1 MNKHLPWALAGAVV
15 AAAVAAVAIGILHTQ
30 PAPKPTVD
38 VAHLSPEQILD
49 RMKSGEIQELPQE
62 DRRAAVRTLTEDH
75 ETFRELMQDEAL
87 GDDERERIRETMRET
102 FRAEQEARV
111 KEYFALPPEERDAYL
126 DQVVDEMAE
135 RFQSWQRE
143 RREGPPGGEEGN
155 RGGERRGPTLDRMK
169 ERIESSDPAERAQQA
184 EFRRVMREKMAA
196 RGMARPGPGGDRH

>member
-1 MNKHLPWALAGAVV
+1 MNKLLPWALGGAV
-15 AAAVAAVAIGILHTQ
+15 AAAAIAAVAIGILHTQ

-38 VAHLSPEQILD
+38 VAHLSPDQILA
-49 RMKSGEIQELPQE
+49 RMKSGEIQALPQE
-62 DRRAAVRTLTEDH
+62 DRRAAVRTLTEDR

-87 GDDERERIRETMRET
+87 GDDERERIRETLRET

-135 RFQSWQRE
+135 RFRNWQQE
-143 RREGPPGGEEGN
+143 RRDGPPGGEEAN
-155 RGGERRGPTLDRMK
+155 RDGERRGPTLDRMK

-196 RGMARPGPGGDRH
+196 RGMARPGPGGGRR